1 MRGCKTAKYLN
12 KNGKSAAAFDSCLET
27 GRAIRPNRFKQIQTA
42 TKGPHMPLE
51 LRKTS
56 NWWYGRYQSSGKVQ
70 CINIGVRVEGNRPAS
85 IKETGDLRFERSRGK
100 AQEALDRLLQDA
112 RRQKTEIQILEE
124 LYRQRT
130 GHKIRRV
137 AIADL
142 AQEWER
148 TPRKKQ
154 PSARYGDLCRATL
167 KRFQGHIAANQ
178 PNLIDITQITK
189 DMAAAFLKG
198 EEERGISD
206 STWNDILKTVRSALR
221 HALPPFHVN
230 PFAEFPLRETETIHR
245 KAFSPEQL
253 GKILQVA
260 RDDDFVR
267 PLVVTAMATA
277 MRRGDCCLL
286 KWSDVDLGQRFITVK
301 TSKTG
306 ETVEIPVFPLLYSE
320 LLRWIGKSDAYVFPE
335 QARMY
340 LTNPDGVSYRVGR
353 VLHKAGFV
361 PQNSA
366 AVPLQQVHRRDRVP
380 AAQIQARA
388 REQIGSTQGATTT
401 AKKKQNMLKA
411 LALYIDGDNLDA
423 VAGKLGLSRGCVS
436 NYLNQLEE
444 LCGAEIIRRRD
455 GLLCQ
460 ATDEMVPKQVV
471 RRKGRRRA
479 SLRDFHSFRVSWITL
494 ALSAGVPME
503 LVRKVTGHRCAEVVL
518 KHYFKPDRAE
528 FSRAL
533 NDAMPALL
541 LQDSIKDIGGLD
553 DITSENPVVHEGCH
567 TIAPHDATAANPP
580 RLRPSPPAAAPSSPT

>member
-1 MRGCKTAKYLN
+1 
-12 KNGKSAAAFDSCLET
+12 
-27 GRAIRPNRFKQIQTA
+27 
-42 TKGPHMPLE
+42 MPLE

-56 NWWYGRYQSSGKVQ
+56 NWWYGRYQSAGKVQ
-70 CINIGVRVEGNRPAS
+70 CLNLGVRVDGRRPVS
-85 IKETGDLRFERSRGK
+85 ISDAGDLRFERSRGK

-130 GHKIRRV
+130 GHEIRRI

-142 AQEWER
+142 ALTWER

-154 PSARYGDLCRATL
+154 PSTRYGDLCRSTL
-167 KRFQGHIAANQ
+167 KRFQKHIAANH
-178 PNLIDITQITK
+178 PSLTDITQITK
-189 DMAAAFLKG
+189 DMATAFLKA
-198 EEERGISD
+198 EEDRGISD
-206 STWNDILKTVRSALR
+206 STWNDVLKTVRSALR

-230 PFAEFPLRETETIHR
+230 PFADFPLRETETIHR

-253 GKILQVA
+253 DKILHVA

-286 KWSDVDLGQRFITVK
+286 KWTDVDLGQRFITVK

-306 ETVEIPVFPLLYSE
+306 ETVEIPIFPLLYSE
-320 LLRWIGKSDAYVFPE
+320 LLRWVGKSDHYVFPE

-340 LTNPDGVSYRVGR
+340 LTNPDGVSYRIGR

-361 PQNSA
+361 PGNSISA
-366 AVPLQQVHRRDRVP
+366 PVRQAHKRDRLP
-380 AAQIQARA
+380 EAQIQARA
-388 REQIGSTQGATTT
+388 RAQIGSTQGSTTT

-411 LALYIDGDNLDA
+411 LDLYINGDNLDA
-423 VAGKLGLSRGCVS
+423 VADKLGLSKGCAS

-460 ATDEMVPKQVV
+460 ATIEMVPKQAI

-503 LVRKVTGHRCAEVVL
+503 LVRKVTGHRCAEIVL

-528 FSRAL
+528 FSRVL
-533 NDAMPALL
+533 NEAMPALL
-541 LQDSIKDIGGLD
+541 LQDSINNVQGGD
-553 DITSENPVVHEGCH
+553 AAPENPVANDGYH
-567 TIAPHDATAANPP
+567 ATALSSATAVCPHNPAAVTP
-580 RLRPSPPAAAPSSPT
+580 ARATLPPVAHTSPPIRLYRPPPSL